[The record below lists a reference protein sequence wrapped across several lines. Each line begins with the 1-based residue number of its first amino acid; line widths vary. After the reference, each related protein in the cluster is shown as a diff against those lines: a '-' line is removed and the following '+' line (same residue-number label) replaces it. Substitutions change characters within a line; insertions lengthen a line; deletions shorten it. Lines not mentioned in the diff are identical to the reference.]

1 MNRAYISLGSNIG
14 NRLLFLQQAV
24 RSLQA
29 TNGVKVCQVSSV
41 YETDPVG
48 YVDQATFLNIV
59 VELKTSLNPHELLKK
74 CNEIEADLGRT
85 REIHWGPRT
94 VDLDILLYNE
104 ENVKT
109 ENLIIPHPRMTERGF
124 VLIPLTEINSDLREP
139 GTNRSFVELAD
150 TQKEGIHLWR
160 TFDGVDEFTHY
171 TDRET

>member
-24 RSLQA
+24 QSLQDA
-29 TNGVKVCQVSSV
+29 KDVKVCRVSSV

-48 YVDQATFLNIV
+48 YVDQDAFLNIV
-59 VELKTSLNPHELLKK
+59 VELETSFPPHELLKK
-74 CNEIEADLGRT
+74 CNEIEAELGRT

-104 ENVKT
+104 EDMKT

-124 VLIPLTEINSDLREP
+124 VLIPLVEINPDLRDP
-139 GTNRSFVELAD
+139 RTNRSFIEFAD
-150 TQKEGIHLWR
+150 AQKEGVHLWR
-160 TFDGVDEFTHY
+160 TFDGVDAFM
-171 TDRET
+171 RF